1 MNKYSN
7 LIGAVLTVV
16 ISCIGAYYT
25 LESRMY
31 AVEKRIDLLQLQ
43 IDTQAADIA
52 EQKRDMS
59 EIKDMFYRIDKNIV
73 EIRGVLNTKQD
84 KKYQ

>member
-1 MNKYSN
+1 
-7 LIGAVLTVV
+7 
-16 ISCIGAYYT
+16 
-25 LESRMY
+25 MY